1 MRQTARERSASTSG
15 KGGEA
20 RRSASRQ
27 RAGGITGATGGTVSW
42 ADAVRPI
49 SLSRRP
55 LSKHETPRQLSSNA
69 ETTQLRHENAQLRR
83 HIAEQDAKIAA
94 QNATINAINAK
105 LEQLLALHQPGESP
119 AQTTTSVHSAQSS
132 TVSTPPE
139 MDTDTMELAEARP
152 MVDRGSRVGS
162 GVEPGPKRRALENSK
177 ERRILTRLDHQRDR
191 QDRVE
196 TEIKSIY
203 TRLGTLESNGQQLE
217 QAPGVDRARNRNIT
231 ADRAARELTSRAAP
245 QARSPPMPLNP
256 GRRSHED
263 APYLLPTPL
272 EDYGTILR
280 WYRDTRRRF
289 PAPHPNLTRS
299 EGTLYRQIQTD
310 SVLTPV
316 LGRHI
321 APAIYETSACTV
333 CRATRGTLAHILQC
347 TPQDPAPSSIRQL
360 PVTVRRAITS
370 SDYNTQKLVVQCV
383 REALERQ
390 RVGGASPLGPSA
402 GRLT

>member
-203 TRLGTLESNGQQLE
+203 TRLGTLESNGQQLVSTMQNIQTMILQI
-217 QAPGVDRARNRNIT
+217 QAHLQLAPA
-231 ADRAARELTSRAAP
+231 TSSS
-245 QARSPPMPLNP
+245 SPPQ
-256 GRRSHED
+256 
-263 APYLLPTPL
+263 YPTAQP
-272 EDYGTILR
+272 
-280 WYRDTRRRF
+280 
-289 PAPHPNLTRS
+289 
-299 EGTLYRQIQTD
+299 
-310 SVLTPV
+310 
-316 LGRHI
+316 
-321 APAIYETSACTV
+321 
-333 CRATRGTLAHILQC
+333 
-347 TPQDPAPSSIRQL
+347 
-360 PVTVRRAITS
+360 
-370 SDYNTQKLVVQCV
+370 
-383 REALERQ
+383 
-390 RVGGASPLGPSA
+390 
-402 GRLT
+402 